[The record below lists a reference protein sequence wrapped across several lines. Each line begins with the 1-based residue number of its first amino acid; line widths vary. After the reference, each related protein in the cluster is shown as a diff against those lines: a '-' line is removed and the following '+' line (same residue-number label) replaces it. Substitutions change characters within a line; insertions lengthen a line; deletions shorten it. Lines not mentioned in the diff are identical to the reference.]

1 MSSSIGTICFSF
13 IAWCTRFTDN
23 IFDETD
29 IAKRLTTTP
38 ANQDL
43 FHWLRLTD
51 SKSPGACLITEQ
63 PSPYR
68 RRVVL
73 GEPSRNRWLHA
84 NARARACEPK
94 AYALLTKANFSANY
108 RTSQIYRAD
117 IPSWKSITQIYQSAL
132 KQVGV
137 CRRTRRLS
145 HTEIVWTFVTE
156 ILQLAGHSFLRA
168 WYFEFMSLTPL
179 RCWLIFFIN
188 SLFIC
193 TLIIVFS
200 TLVDKL
206 FLTGFPSFILFH
218 RWLILERYWFSFY

>member
-1 MSSSIGTICFSF
+1 MSYHRAAISLSASRRSWRTIAKSLIARKRPSSSLWTESVRVTCESKLFRELS
-13 IAWCTRFTDN
+13 N
-23 IFDETD
+23 ISD
-29 IAKRLTTTP
+29 
-38 ANQDL
+38 
-43 FHWLRLTD
+43 
-51 SKSPGACLITEQ
+51 
-63 PSPYR
+63 
-68 RRVVL
+68 
-73 GEPSRNRWLHA
+73 
-84 NARARACEPK
+84 
-94 AYALLTKANFSANY
+94 
-108 RTSQIYRAD
+108 QIYRVD
-117 IPSWKSITQIYQSAL
+117 IPSRKSITQIYQSAL